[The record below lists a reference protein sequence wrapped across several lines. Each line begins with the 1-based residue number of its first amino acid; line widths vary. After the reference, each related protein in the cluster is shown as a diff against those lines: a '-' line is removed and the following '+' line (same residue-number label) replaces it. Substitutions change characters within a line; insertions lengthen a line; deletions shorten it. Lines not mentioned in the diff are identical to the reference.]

1 MKRFMVVLIAVLIM
15 MSAFCAQAKTDGDYE
30 FYETESGNTVI
41 TLYMG
46 EDASVTVPEA
56 FELEYAEIPFTVLAI
71 ADEAFAYN
79 DDLRTIV
86 IPEGV
91 ESIEYRAFFGCENL
105 ESVTLPSTLRN
116 IGDEAFAYCSSL
128 TQINLPEKLD
138 FAGENIFYG
147 CDALELTQTDI
158 DALLHTNQTD
168 RLEQQAA
175 FSVDAGNL
183 MDLSVYLATDLQTFV
198 SWMGDMEDLGYTSG
212 EGYQNADVDVAC
224 DDLVTYIVSIGLRQ
238 KSNYSLVGVYVSMPI
253 DDAENLLLS
262 IGWTKKQNSEQSTD
276 FVDNNGKH
284 VVRWV
289 SFCDPNKNTL
299 TCAVAEDGTVASV
312 GLYMDYE
319 TEWAIEDGEFD
330 PADILNYGGKNA
342 SGSVSYG
349 DFGDYGSDASG
360 YDDYGY
366 DETSWAY
373 ATGDVFMREGPARG
387 YDKVGMVPA
396 GASVAYL
403 NESQADER
411 GVLWYYIDYDGMIGW
426 ASSKYIELGM

>member
-224 DDLVTYIVSIGLRQ
+224 DDGETYIDSIGLRQ
-238 KSNYSLVGVYVSMPI
+238 KSNYCLVGVYVSMPI
-253 DDAENLLLS
+253 QDATELLLS
-262 IGWTKKQNSEQSTD
+262 SGWTKEEDGERSAD
-276 FVDNNGKH
+276 FTDNNGQH
-284 VVRWV
+284 VVQWV

-299 TCAVAEDGTVASV
+299 TCSVAEDGTVASV
-312 GLYMDYE
+312 GLSMDYKKK
-319 TEWAIEDGEFD
+319 WAIDDGEFD
-330 PADILNYGGKNA
+330 PADIFNYGEKNT
-342 SGSVSYG
+342 SGNGEYG
-349 DFGDYGSDASG
+349 DFDEYRYDAAPS
-360 YDDYGY
+360 
-366 DETSWAY
+366 AY
-373 ATGDVFMREGPARG
+373 TIGDVFMRDGPGRG
-387 YDKVGMVPA
+387 YDKVGVVPA
-396 GASVAYL
+396 GASVEYL

-411 GVLWYYIDYDGMIGW
+411 GVLWYYVEYDGMVGW

>member
-1 MKRFMVVLIAVLIM
+1 MKRFMVVLIAALIM

-46 EDASVTVPEA
+46 EDASVIVPEA

-183 MDLSVYLATDLQTFV
+183 MDLSVYFATDLYAFV
-198 SWMGDMEDLGYTSG
+198 DWMGDMEDLGYTSG
-212 EGYQNADVDVAC
+212 EGYQNADVEVAC
-224 DDLVTYIVSIGLRQ
+224 DDGETYIDSIGLRQ
-238 KSNYSLVGVYVSMPI
+238 KSNYCLVGVYVSMPI
-253 DDAENLLLS
+253 QDAEKLLLS
-262 IGWTKKQNSEQSTD
+262 SGWTKEEDGERSAD
-276 FVDNNGKH
+276 FTDNNGQH

-299 TCAVAEDGTVASV
+299 TCSVTDDGTVASV
-312 GLYMDYE
+312 GLSMDYKKK
-319 TEWAIEDGEFD
+319 WAIDDGEFD
-330 PADILNYGGKNA
+330 PADILNYGEKNA
-342 SGSVSYG
+342 PASVSYG

-366 DETSWAY
+366 SEASWAY
-373 ATGDVFMREGPARG
+373 ATGDVFMRDGPGRG
-387 YDKVGMVPA
+387 YDKVGVVPA
-396 GASVAYL
+396 GASVEYL

-411 GVLWYYIDYDGMIGW
+411 GVLWYYVDYDGMIGW